1 MRSFTYEYGMC
12 SYRLLEYFTKKNF
25 DPEKLLDLQIQNIYK
40 ITIKKNMDIVNNNND
55 IKK

>member
-1 MRSFTYEYGMC
+1 MECVVIDFWNI
-12 SYRLLEYFTKKNF
+12 LQKKNF